1 VSTFLGDPQYTRM
14 TSDDLCWLLIPSADV
29 TCQEIEQAVLF
40 GHDRRGQ
47 AISVLAQR
55 VVAVHVSGERAQP
68 L

>member
-1 VSTFLGDPQYTRM
+1 M